1 MPRVERFRIEGGT
14 RLAGELTV
22 AGAKNSALKLMAAAL
37 LTEGQTVLSGVPDIL
52 DVRYMAELLE
62 RLGCQA
68 AIEADTL
75 TIDVPSS
82 IDHEA
87 DYQLVRRL
95 RASIT
100 VLGPLLARCGRA
112 KVALPGG
119 DSIGSRGL
127 GMHVAGLAKMGAEID
142 IQHGYVV
149 ANAPNGL
156 RAGEIFLDFPSV
168 GATENL
174 LLAGTLAK
182 GTTLIDNA
190 AREPEIVDIA
200 EMLSQMGAKI
210 GGIGTSTLEVEG
222 PATLRAV
229 KHTVVPDRMVAGTWA
244 IGTVV
249 AGGQVRVRNA
259 HAHHLEIVLD
269 KLVAAG
275 AEIEIGPDEFTV
287 RMDDRPRAVDTVTLP
302 YPGFPTDLQAMM
314 VTLASV
320 SQGTSMVTENLFDG
334 RFRFVQELARLG
346 ADVRTDGHHAVIRGK
361 PILSGAPVEA
371 TDIRAG
377 AALVLAGLVADGETL
392 VSGVHHLDRGYPD
405 MAGVLTRLGARVVRE
420 PDGFEPPG

>member
-1 MPRVERFRIEGGT
+1 MERLRIEGGAHLT
-14 RLAGELTV
+14 GELTV

-52 DVRYMAELLE
+52 DVRYMADLLE
-62 RLGCQA
+62 RLGCQTA
-68 AIEADTL
+68 TEADTL
-75 TIDVPSS
+75 TIDVPAS

-127 GMHVAGLAKMGAEID
+127 GMHVSGLAKMGADID
-142 IQHGYVV
+142 IEHGYVV
-149 ANAPNGL
+149 ASAPNGL

-174 LLAGTLAK
+174 LLAATLAK

-210 GGIGTSTLEVEG
+210 GGIGTSTLEVDG
-222 PATLRAV
+222 PATLHAV

-244 IGTVV
+244 IGAAV

-259 HAHHLEIVLD
+259 LAHHLEIVLD

-275 AEIEIGPDEFTV
+275 AAIEVGPDEFTV
-287 RMDDRPRAVDTVTLP
+287 RMEGRPRAVDTVTLP

-320 SQGTSMVTENLFDG
+320 SEGTSMVTENLFDG

-361 PILSGAPVEA
+361 PMLSGAPVEA

-405 MAGVLTRLGARVVRE
+405 LAGVLTRLGARVVRE
-420 PDGFEPPG
+420 PDGFDPPG

>member
-1 MPRVERFRIEGGT
+1 MP
-14 RLAGELTV
+14 
-22 AGAKNSALKLMAAAL
+22 
-37 LTEGQTVLSGVPDIL
+37 
-52 DVRYMAELLE
+52 
-62 RLGCQA
+62 
-68 AIEADTL
+68 
-75 TIDVPSS
+75 
-82 IDHEA
+82 
-87 DYQLVRRL
+87 
-95 RASIT
+95 
-100 VLGPLLARCGRA
+100 
-112 KVALPGG
+112 
-119 DSIGSRGL
+119 
-127 GMHVAGLAKMGAEID
+127 VAGLAKMGAEID
-142 IQHGYVV
+142 IEHGYVV
-149 ANAPNGL
+149 ARAPNGL

-174 LLAGTLAK
+174 LLAATLAK

-210 GGIGTSTLEVEG
+210 GGIGTSTLEVDG
-222 PATLRAV
+222 PATLHAV

-244 IGTVV
+244 IGTAV

-275 AEIEIGPDEFTV
+275 AAIEVGPEEFTV
-287 RMDDRPRAVDTVTLP
+287 RMDGRPSAVDTVTLP

-320 SQGTSMVTENLFDG
+320 SEGTSMVTENLFDG

-361 PILSGAPVEA
+361 PKLSGAPVEA

-377 AALVLAGLVADGETL
+377 AALVLAGLVAEGETL

-405 MAGVLTRLGARVVRE
+405 MAGVLSRLGARVVRE
-420 PDGFEPPG
+420 PDGFDDPE

>member
-1 MPRVERFRIEGGT
+1 LVERLRIEGGAHLT
-14 RLAGELTV
+14 GELTV

-62 RLGCQA
+62 RLGCQT
-68 AIEADTL
+68 AIDADTL

-142 IQHGYVV
+142 IEHGYVV
-149 ANAPNGL
+149 ARAPNGL

-174 LLAGTLAK
+174 LLAATLAK

-210 GGIGTSTLEVEG
+210 GGIGTSTLEVDG
-222 PATLRAV
+222 PATLHAV

-244 IGTVV
+244 IGTAV

-275 AEIEIGPDEFTV
+275 AAIEVGPEEFTV
-287 RMDDRPRAVDTVTLP
+287 RMDGRPSAVDTVTLP

-320 SQGTSMVTENLFDG
+320 SEGTSMVTENLFDG

-361 PILSGAPVEA
+361 PKLSGAPVEA

-377 AALVLAGLVADGETL
+377 AALVLAGLVAEGETL

-405 MAGVLTRLGARVVRE
+405 MAGVLSRLGARVVRE
-420 PDGFEPPG
+420 PDGFDDPE